1 MDRGIGHRRIQHRLL
16 GHAARDCLTHAQFLR
31 MPFVS
36 RNPYTEELIRE
47 FPSQDWDSI
56 EARLA
61 VARLAF
67 LRWRETTFAER
78 ARALKSIAEAL
89 REDIEDYARV
99 ITQEMGKPIK
109 QARAEIEKCARGL
122 DYFAENAE
130 SMLSP
135 IEVEMGAHKSYVA
148 FQPLGVLLAIMPW
161 NFPFWQVVRF
171 AAPAI
176 AAGNVVLLKP
186 APNTPRCALALR
198 EAFDTAGFDFPLLD
212 VLFAEVEVIPDII
225 RHPAIAGVT
234 FTGSTRAGREVAKVA
249 GEALKKCVLELGGSD
264 PAIILPDANLDVA
277 IPQCVQGRYQNSG
290 QSCIAIKRFIV
301 DTLVMEEFL
310 ERFIEQSRLL
320 RMGDPMDEEV
330 DIGPI
335 ARADLRENL
344 HRQVQESIEM
354 GAVVHLGGKLPEG
367 RGYFYPPTVLSNISP
382 DMPVWKEET
391 FGPVAPIYPVNS
403 RYEAVQVANASSYG
417 LGAEVFTENLRLGEE
432 LARMRLEAGNCFV
445 NHFVFSDPRLPF
457 GGIKQSGFGREL
469 GIFGIREFVNI
480 KTVYVA

>member
-1 MDRGIGHRRIQHRLL
+1 MSFI
-16 GHAARDCLTHAQFLR
+16 A
-31 MPFVS
+31 

-47 FPSQDWDSI
+47 YPSHDWDSI

-78 ARALKSIAEAL
+78 ARALKAVAESL
-89 REDIEDYARV
+89 RADRDEYARL

-109 QARAEIEKCARGL
+109 QARAEVEKCARGL
-122 DYFAENAE
+122 EYFAEHAE

-135 IEVEMGAHKSYVA
+135 MEVATEARKSYVA

-176 AAGNVVLLKP
+176 AAGNIVVLKP
-186 APNTPRCALALR
+186 APNTPMCALALQ
-198 EAFDTAGFDFPLLD
+198 EAFDTAGFDFPLLHT
-212 VLFAEVEVIPDII
+212 VFAEVERIPEII

-234 FTGSTRAGREVAKVA
+234 FTGSTRAGREVAKIA
-249 GEALKKCVLELGGSD
+249 GESLKKCVLELGGSD
-264 PAIILPDANLDVA
+264 PAVILPDANLDIA
-277 IPQCVQGRYQNSG
+277 IPECVQGRYQNSG

-301 DTLVMEEFL
+301 DTLVYEEFL
-310 ERFIEQSRLL
+310 ERFAEQSRILL
-320 RMGDPMDEEV
+320 MGDPMDEEV
-330 DIGPI
+330 DIGPL

-344 HRQVQESIEM
+344 HRQVEESVQM
-354 GAVVHLGGKLPEG
+354 GAVVHLGGKIPEG
-367 RGYFYPPTVLSNISP
+367 KGYFYPPTVLTNISP

-432 LARMRLEAGNCFV
+432 LAHLRLEAGNCFV

-457 GGIKQSGFGREL
+457 GGIKHSGFGREL

-480 KTVYVA
+480 KTVYLA

>member
-1 MDRGIGHRRIQHRLL
+1 
-16 GHAARDCLTHAQFLR
+16 
-31 MPFVS
+31 MPFIS

-47 FPSQDWDSI
+47 FPSHDRDSI

-61 VARLAF
+61 TARLAF

-78 ARALKSIAEAL
+78 ARALRTVAETLRNAL
-89 REDIEDYARV
+89 DDYARL

-122 DYFAENAE
+122 EYFAEHAE

-135 IEVEMGAHKSYVA
+135 IEVQTEAQKSYVA

-161 NFPFWQVVRF
+161 NFPFWQVIRF

-176 AAGNVVLLKP
+176 AAGNVVVLKP
-186 APNTPRCALALR
+186 APNTPMCALALC
-198 EAFDTAGFDFPLLD
+198 EAFDYIDFDFPVIFPML
-212 VLFAEVEVIPDII
+212 AEVEDIPDII

-234 FTGSTRAGREVAKVA
+234 FTGSTRAGREVAKIA
-249 GEALKKCVLELGGSD
+249 GESLKKCVLELGGSD
-264 PAIILPDANLDVA
+264 PAIILPDANLDRA
-277 IPQCVQGRYQNSG
+277 IPQCVQGRYQNTG

-301 DTLVMEEFL
+301 DDLVYAEFL

-320 RMGDPMDEEV
+320 LMGDPMDDAV
-330 DIGPI
+330 DLGPL

-344 HRQVQESIEM
+344 HRQVQESVEM
-354 GAVVHLGGKLPEG
+354 GAVVHLGGKIPG
-367 RGYFYPPTVLSNISP
+367 GKGYFYPPTVLTNISP
-382 DMPVWKEET
+382 EMPVWREET

-403 RYEAVQVANASSYG
+403 RYEAVQVANATAYG

-432 LARMRLEAGNCFV
+432 LARLRLEAGNCFV
-445 NHFVFSDPRLPF
+445 NQFVFSDPRLPF
-457 GGIKQSGFGREL
+457 GGVKNSGFGREL
-469 GIFGIREFVNI
+469 GLFGIREFVNI
-480 KTVYVA
+480 KTVYVS

>member
-1 MDRGIGHRRIQHRLL
+1 
-16 GHAARDCLTHAQFLR
+16 
-31 MPFVS
+31 MPFIA

-47 FPSQDWDSI
+47 YPSHDWDSI

-78 ARALKSIAEAL
+78 ARALKAVAESL
-89 REDIEDYARV
+89 REDRDEYARL

-109 QARAEIEKCARGL
+109 QARAEVEKCARGL
-122 DYFAENAE
+122 DYFAEHAE

-135 IEVEMGAHKSYVA
+135 IEVETEARKSYVA

-176 AAGNVVLLKP
+176 AAGNVVVLKP
-186 APNTPRCALALR
+186 APNTPMCALALQ
-198 EAFDTAGFDFPLLD
+198 EAFDTAGSDFPLLHTI
-212 VLFAEVEVIPDII
+212 FAEVELIPEII

-234 FTGSTRAGREVAKVA
+234 FTGSTRAGREVAKIA
-249 GEALKKCVLELGGSD
+249 GESLKKCVLELGGSD
-264 PAIILPDANLDVA
+264 PAVILPDANLDTA
-277 IPQCVQGRYQNSG
+277 IPQCIQGRYQNSG

-301 DTLVMEEFL
+301 DTLVYEEFL
-310 ERFIEQSRLL
+310 ERFTEQSRILL
-320 RMGDPMDEEV
+320 MGDPMDEEV
-330 DIGPI
+330 DIGPL

-344 HRQVQESIEM
+344 HRQVEESVQM
-354 GAVVHLGGKLPEG
+354 GAVVHLGGKIPEG
-367 RGYFYPPTVLSNISP
+367 KGYFYPPTVLTNILP
-382 DMPVWKEET
+382 EMPVWKEET
-391 FGPVAPIYPVNS
+391 FGPIAPIYPVNS

-432 LARMRLEAGNCFV
+432 LAHLRLEAGNCFV

-457 GGIKQSGFGREL
+457 GGVKNSGFGREL

-480 KTVYVA
+480 KTVYLA